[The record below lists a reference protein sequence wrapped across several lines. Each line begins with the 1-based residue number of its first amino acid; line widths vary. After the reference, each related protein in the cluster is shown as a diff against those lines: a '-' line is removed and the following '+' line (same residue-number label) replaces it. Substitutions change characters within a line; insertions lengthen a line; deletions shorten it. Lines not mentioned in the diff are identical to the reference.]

1 MKEKEEQ
8 KMENEVIVE
17 GLTSRFGTDILN
29 LDETTDILTLT
40 VSRNIIH
47 DLIKCL
53 KDDESFQFTFLTDL
67 TGIHYPDK
75 ELQIGV
81 IYHLHNLHF
90 NKRIR
95 IKTFVSAE
103 DPVVRSMTD
112 IFSSANWMERE
123 TFDFYGVV
131 FDGHPNLRRILNV
144 EYMDYFPMRKEYPL
158 EDQTREDKDDRFF
171 GR

>member
-1 MKEKEEQ
+1 MKENGEQ
-8 KMENEVIVE
+8 KMENRVIVE
-17 GLTSRFGTDILN
+17 GLKSRFGTDILN
-29 LDETTDILTLT
+29 PDETTDILTLT

-47 DLIKCL
+47 DLIKFL

-67 TGIHYPDK
+67 TGIHYPEK

-103 DPVVRSMTD
+103 DPVVKSITD

-123 TFDFYGVV
+123 TFDFYGIV
-131 FDGHPNLRRILNV
+131 FEGHPNLKRILNV